1 MEKQKTLS
9 AQSLFRRLMLSFFFL
24 LASTLAFAQTEVS
37 GTIVDNTG
45 EPIIGA
51 TIMEKGTSNGTISD
65 IDGNFHLKTASGAT
79 LIISYIGFETQELP
93 AQAGMN
99 ITMSDNAKELTEVV
113 VTGYQVQRKAD
124 LTGAVSVMDMKG
136 PISESDPNMLNSMQG
151 KLAGVDIVTDAAPG
165 GGSSTIRVRGMSTVN
180 ACDPLYVIDGV
191 ATNENLNSLNS
202 ADIESIQVLKDASS
216 ASIYGS
222 RAANGVIIITTKKG
236 KDGKMAINLN
246 YNAALQT
253 VARSY
258 DMLSAAQ
265 WGQAYWQACAND
277 GIAPVGAASLY
288 GTGDVPQLVSSVNG
302 VNTADTD
309 WQKEVY
315 SAAWTQNL
323 SASISN
329 ASEKGSYLLSA
340 NYINQNGLMT
350 NTFYKRI
357 SARVN
362 STYNFN
368 KYIRVGENLMIAKW
382 DNRGADTNGDR
393 GIPYTAMRQHPAIP
407 VFSAPGVYTDPV
419 AMLGSD
425 IENPVQTLYN
435 MRDNQNSSWRIFGNG
450 YLEIMPV
457 KGLTLKSNIG
467 VEHVQFLNK
476 TLTRNV
482 RPSDDT
488 ANRAVSSGYGQGDT
502 WTWTNT
508 ANYLFDINTLHHFT
522 VLAGTEAIKYTFEDL
537 AATRKDY
544 AFEDKDY
551 MQIGAGS
558 GTMTNGGGKQ
568 EWALFSL
575 FGKVDY
581 NFADRYLFSATL
593 RRDQTSRLHK
603 NHNSGVFPAFSGA
616 WRLSEEKFW
625 KKNSFIDNVKVR
637 LAWGQNG
644 NSAISNNYAAFS
656 TYAYD
661 LGNGAYD
668 LGGTNTSV
676 VSGIKVAT
684 TGNPELKWETTTQTN
699 LGLDAF
705 LFDGAVSLALDYY
718 WKNTKDMI
726 TIPPVLSV
734 AGENAAKFMNT
745 GTMKNHGFELNLGY
759 HSPQYGDFSWDGN
772 FNLSMYRNKLVKLND
787 EVSVI
792 GGDWRLIEGQPMG
805 VYYGYVNDGIFQTED
820 QVSNHAIQEGK
831 GVGRLIYRDITG
843 DGVVNEADRCII
855 GDPNPDFAMGL
866 TLTANY
872 KNWSLSAF
880 FSGEFGFD
888 IYNGTRKQLEFMTYG
903 NLYTNRSKDALSAWT
918 LNNTSATIPALTTI
932 DDNNETRMST
942 YFMEDGSYLKCK
954 YIKLSYLFDQ
964 PWMKTIGLQ
973 AMSIYGQVEN
983 VFTLTGYSGLDPE
996 VPLSTYGARVD
1007 NGPYPR
1013 ARTFSVGLN
1022 LTF

>member
-1 MEKQKTLS
+1 MFLS
-9 AQSLFRRLMLSFFFL
+9 FVLFSVCTVMYAQS
-24 LASTLAFAQTEVS
+24 EIS
-37 GTIVDNTG
+37 GTVIDATG
-45 EPIIGA
+45 ETVIGA
-51 TIMEKGTSNGTISD
+51 TVMEKGTSNGTITD
-65 IDGNFHLKTASGAT
+65 FDGNFKIKVNEGTVLVF
-79 LIISYIGFETQELP
+79 SYIGYNSQELP
-93 AQAGMN
+93 AKDGMKV
-99 ITMSDNAKELTEVV
+99 TMTDNAKELQEVV
-113 VTGYQVQRKAD
+113 VTGYTTQRKAD

-236 KDGKMAINLN
+236 KSGKMNINLS
-246 YNAALQT
+246 YNAAMQT
-253 VARSY
+253 VAKKY

-265 WGQAYWQACAND
+265 WGQAYWQAAAND
-277 GIAPVGAASLY
+277 GIAPTAAQALY
-288 GTGDVPQLVSSVNG
+288 GTGATPQLVSSING
-302 VNTADTD
+302 VNTADTN
-309 WQKEVY
+309 WQDQVY
-315 SAAWTQNL
+315 SSAWTQNL

-329 ASEKGSYLLSA
+329 ASDKGSYLFSA
-340 NYINQNGLMT
+340 NYINQNGLMDQ
-350 NTFYKRI
+350 TFYKRI

-368 KYIRVGENLMIAKW
+368 KYVRVGENLMIAKW

-407 VFSAPGVYTDPV
+407 VYSAPGVFTDPV

-425 IENPVQTLYN
+425 IENPVQTLYYA
-435 MRDNQNSSWRIFGNG
+435 RDNKNSSWRIFGNA
-450 YLEIMPV
+450 YIDIMPI
-457 KGLTLKSNIG
+457 KGLTLKSNVGI
-467 VEHVQFLNK
+467 EHVQYLNK
-476 TLTRNV
+476 SLTRNV
-482 RPSDDT
+482 RPTDATS
-488 ANRAVSSGYGQGDT
+488 NRAVNSGYGEGNT
-502 WTWTNT
+502 ITWTNT
-508 ANYLFDINTLHHFT
+508 ANYLFDIKALHHFN
-522 VLAGTEAIKYTFEDL
+522 VLFGTEAIKYTFEDL
-537 AATRKDY
+537 SATRKDY
-544 AFEDKDY
+544 AFEDADY

-575 FGKVDY
+575 FGKIDY
-581 NFADRYLFSATL
+581 NFADRYLLSATL
-593 RRDQTSRLHK
+593 RRDQTSRLSK
-603 NHNSGVFPAFSGA
+603 DNNSGVFPAFSAA
-616 WRLSEEKFW
+616 WRVSEEKFW
-625 KKNSFIDNVKVR
+625 PKNNIVDNVKFR
-637 LAWGQNG
+637 AAWGQNG

-668 LGGTNTSV
+668 LNGTNTNV

-684 TGNPELKWETTTQTN
+684 TGNPDLKWETTTQTN
-699 LGLDAF
+699 IGIDAY
-705 LFDGAVSLALDYY
+705 LFNGSVSLALDYY

-734 AGENAAKFMNT
+734 AGENAAKYMNT
-745 GTMKNHGFELNLGY
+745 GEMKNHGFELNLGY

-772 FNLSMYRNKLVKLND
+772 FNFSMYRNELVKLND
-787 EVSVI
+787 GVSVI
-792 GGDWRLIEGQPMG
+792 GGDFRLIEGQPMG
-805 VYYGYVNDGIFQTED
+805 VYYGYVCDGIFQTED

-831 GVGRLIYRDITG
+831 GVGRLIYRDING
-843 DGVVNEADRCII
+843 DGVVDEADRCVI

-872 KNWSLSAF
+872 KNWTVSAF

-903 NLYTNRSKDALSAWT
+903 NLYTNRGIDALNAWT
-918 LNNTSATIPALTTI
+918 LENTGASIPALTTV

-942 YFMEDGSYLKCK
+942 YFVEDGSYLKCK
-954 YIKLSYLFDQ
+954 YIKIGYKFDQ
-964 PWMKTIGLQ
+964 GWMKTIGLSALSLYAQ
-973 AMSIYGQVEN
+973 LEN
-983 VFTLTGYSGLDPE
+983 VFTLTGYNGLDPE
-996 VPLSTYGARVD
+996 VPLGVYGARID

-1013 ARTFSVGLN
+1013 ARTFSAGVN
-1022 LTF
+1022 VQF

>member
-1 MEKQKTLS
+1 MEKQKTFS
-9 AQSLFRRLMLSFFFL
+9 AQGLTRRLMLSFFFL
-24 LASTLAFAQTEVS
+24 LASTIAFAQTEAS

-65 IDGNFHLKTASGAT
+65 LDGNFHLKTASGAT
-79 LIISYIGFETQELP
+79 LVISYIGFETQELP

-603 NHNSGVFPAFSGA
+603 NHNSGIFPAFSGA

-772 FNLSMYRNKLVKLND
+772 FNLSMYRNELVKLND

-903 NLYTNRSKDALSAWT
+903 NLYTNRSKDALNAWT
-918 LNNTSATIPALTTI
+918 QNNPSATIPALTTI

-964 PWMKTIGLQ
+964 SWMKTIGLQ

-983 VFTLTGYSGLDPE
+983 VFTMTGYSGLDPE